1 MRRRVFTISL
11 IGPDGTGKSTVS
23 KKLQTSLP
31 IPSKYVY
38 MGINQDASNVA
49 LPTTLLWKKIKR
61 ATGQQRDMGGP
72 PDPNKRP
79 SLPKDPAKRMVSE
92 LKSGLRIANL
102 MAEEWYRQ
110 FITWTYMLRGN
121 VVIFDR
127 HFFFDYYKYHIA
139 NGGRGRTVAERFH
152 GFMLDRIFPK
162 PDLVIFLDAPAE
174 VLFARK
180 GEGTVALLEQRRR
193 EYLNFKNKVAR
204 FVTVDTTQTVDEVT
218 RQVSGIIM
226 THYLAKKR
234 KGGVLSKSEV
244 E

>member
-1 MRRRVFTISL
+1 MFTISL
-11 IGPDGTGKSTVS
+11 IGPDGTGKSTIS
-23 KKLQTSLP
+23 KKLRTSLP

-38 MGINQDASNVA
+38 MGINQDASNVV

-61 ATGQQRDMGGP
+61 ATGQQQDMGGP
-72 PDPNKRP
+72 PDPNKQR
-79 SLPKDPAKRMVSE
+79 SLPKDPLKRTVIE

-127 HFFFDYYKYHIA
+127 HFYFDYYKYHIA
-139 NGGRGRTVAERFH
+139 NGGKGRTFAERLH

-180 GEGTVALLEQRRR
+180 GEGTVGLLEQRRR

-226 THYLAKKR
+226 EHYLSKKR
-234 KGGVLSKSEV
+234 KGNVLSKSEV